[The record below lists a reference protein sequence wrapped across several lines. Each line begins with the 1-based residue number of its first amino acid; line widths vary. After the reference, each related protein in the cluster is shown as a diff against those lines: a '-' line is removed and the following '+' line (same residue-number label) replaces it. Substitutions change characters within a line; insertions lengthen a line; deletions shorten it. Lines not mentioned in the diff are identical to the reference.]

1 MSTTDQVVEALKEWL
16 SVSNPGFVTKEDLA
30 RVEERLDELG
40 EIVDEIA
47 AKVTTASGRRPPP
60 DQ

>member
-47 AKVTTASGRRPPP
+47 AQVTTASGRRPPP